1 MRRKVLSVLTI
12 LVIVSSCVFSGC
24 KKDSSEPV
32 ENNTVQQEHTEGTVD
47 TENEIPEET
56 DNGDTETDPYIDEE
70 DYDGDTLI
78 PLDQA
83 ELDRFTEFV
92 RRADAYGF
100 LLSEYESPKDVSLG
114 KVFYMGAGLNE
125 EASNDEASAYLKATG
140 QEEIYTTLM
149 KLDKQRVYDLLGK
162 RLDCDP
168 KDLNLDEIGV
178 YIPEYDAYFFEESDV
193 NYVEYECISGL
204 DNGFGYE
211 LEFKAVGE
219 CPPGFSQVRTL
230 VTGKNGEYRFMWNES
245 EELSSSILEE
255 NKKSGITH
263 EDVERA
269 FDLLYEEK
277 LSNYEPTEVR
287 WGEELEMTVVLD
299 VTDEPFEEGGPQM
312 RCETLAE
319 YNDWGDDGIQFWYH
333 KAYYK
338 EKDEVFA
345 TKTLGWYWVDIR
357 TGVIKE
363 GP

>member
-32 ENNTVQQEHTEGTVD
+32 ENNTVQQEHTEETVD

-83 ELDRFTEFV
+83 ELNIFTEFV

-125 EASNDEASAYLKATG
+125 EASNDEASAYRKATG

-149 KLDKQRVYDLLGK
+149 KIDKQRVYELLGK

-178 YIPEYDAYFFEESDV
+178 YIAEYDAYFYEESDV

-230 VTGKNGEYRFMWNES
+230 VTGKNGE
-245 EELSSSILEE
+245 
-255 NKKSGITH
+255 
-263 EDVERA
+263 
-269 FDLLYEEK
+269 
-277 LSNYEPTEVR
+277 
-287 WGEELEMTVVLD
+287 
-299 VTDEPFEEGGPQM
+299 
-312 RCETLAE
+312 
-319 YNDWGDDGIQFWYH
+319 
-333 KAYYK
+333 
-338 EKDEVFA
+338 
-345 TKTLGWYWVDIR
+345 
-357 TGVIKE
+357 
-363 GP
+363 